1 MPEDNSVTTHSLADL
16 SQTMTVEPGIS
27 PCGDVHVNAK
37 PWQELPRKIKPVIT
51 PGKYTTEY
59 AVAQSANV
67 WSSVGMIMGVLITVL
82 STVVPMAPAN
92 SKWAIIG
99 GATLAVVSQIY
110 DAFVKAGYIKGRID
124 LKMALLQSQSDK
136 KE

>member
-1 MPEDNSVTTHSLADL
+1 
-16 SQTMTVEPGIS
+16 
-27 PCGDVHVNAK
+27 
-37 PWQELPRKIKPVIT
+37 
-51 PGKYTTEY
+51 
-59 AVAQSANV
+59 
-67 WSSVGMIMGVLITVL
+67 MIMGVLITVL